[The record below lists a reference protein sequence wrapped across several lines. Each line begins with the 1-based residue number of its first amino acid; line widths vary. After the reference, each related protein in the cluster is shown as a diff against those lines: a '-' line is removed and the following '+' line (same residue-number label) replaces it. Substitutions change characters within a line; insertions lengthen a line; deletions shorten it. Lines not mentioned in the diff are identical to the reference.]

1 MKKLKKENKGF
12 SLVELIVV
20 VLILGILAVAVT
32 PQIMNWI
39 DKSKDNKDLS
49 YAGSVATAVESVALE
64 YYGVAGELKEC
75 TYYID
80 VDGVSTEKEENLAA
94 SNAVTK
100 QEVKSLCEEISNVV
114 VKFQNPENTD
124 NKSFEISVKLNGSA
138 VEVTCKPSKTPAPD
152 VKKD

>member
-39 DKSKDNKDLS
+39 DKSKENKDLS

-64 YYGVAGELKEC
+64 YYGVKGDIADA
-75 TYYID
+75 TYYITAG
-80 VDGVSTEKEENLAA
+80 GVKMNGASEANPTYTNTITGQTVGALATE
-94 SNAVTK
+94 
-100 QEVKSLCEEISNVV
+100 IGNVV
-114 VKFQNPENTD
+114 QKFQDPENTD
-124 NKSFEISVKLNGSA
+124 NKSFKITITKSA
-138 VEVTCKPSKTPAPD
+138 AGVITVNCVPDATAPAN
-152 VKKD
+152 

>member
-39 DKSKDNKDLS
+39 DKSKENKDLS

-64 YYGVAGELKEC
+64 YYGVKGSIENFD
-75 TYYID
+75 YYVTD
-80 VDGVSTEKEENLAA
+80 KGVKLNGVAEKNGLH
-94 SNAVTK
+94 NNTVTG
-100 QEVKSLCEEISNVV
+100 QSVKALNEEITEVIA
-114 VKFQNPENTD
+114 KFQNPENTK
-124 NKSFEISVKLNGSA
+124 NKSFKVSVTITDGVISVDCDP
-138 VEVTCKPSKTPAPD
+138 VTTVPSDYK
-152 VKKD
+152 

>member
-1 MKKLKKENKGF
+1 MKKNNKGF

-39 DKSKDNKDLS
+39 DKSKENKDLS

-64 YYGVAGELKEC
+64 YYGVKGDITNA

-80 VDGVSTEKEENLAA
+80 ADGVKLNGGTEANSAYT
-94 SNAVTK
+94 NTVTGQSVGALK
-100 QEVKSLCEEISNVV
+100 AEIGEVVA
-114 VKFQNPENTD
+114 KFQDPENTD
-124 NKSFEISVKLNGSA
+124 NKSFKITITKDATTGVISVNC
-138 VEVTCKPSKTPAPD
+138 VPD
-152 VKKD
+152 ATDPVA

>member
-39 DKSKDNKDLS
+39 DKSKENKDLS

-64 YYGVAGELKEC
+64 YYGVKGEIADC
-75 TYYID
+75 TYFID
-80 VDGVSTEKEENLAA
+80 KDGVTLDTPGEK
-94 SNAVTK
+94 NATYK
-100 QEVKSLCEEISNVV
+100 NTITGQEVKDLKTEISLVV
-114 VKFQNPENTD
+114 QKFQDPENKEEH
-124 NKSFEISVKLNGSA
+124 NCFKI
-138 VEVTCKPSKTPAPD
+138 D
-152 VKKD
+152 VKKDANGVITVTCVPHKK